1 MLTLVLNQYVVAILL
16 ASDFPAENP
25 RTQNRTTFIREPLPT
40 IMKKNPLL
48 ILILILI
55 ASCDSK
61 NNSSELEKLTE
72 KLTEKEKQIS
82 DLQSQIKSLEKGKNS
97 SKTNQTS
104 DYYRF
109 VETSNSEI
117 NVAEKLKSGERKLID
132 KKDFKDTLDI
142 SDNFFVYKHTSEIT
156 QTSESEFESVLRD
169 FDQVKSEYGNDF
181 FVRVMTFYNG
191 QSLPLE
197 TENSK
202 TDIHI
207 LIQPTELGYENKT
220 FVISDFYDVD
230 LKTLDKKD
238 NNIELTFEHGKFPRK
253 KELIIIKPELVKFKE
268 NKVTNIDNNF
278 EDFLELFNKDSI
290 FQVSR
295 VKLPMTV
302 EFADPEKDYEYSK
315 EVINHKNYRKLNFVK
330 DDSPNPEY
338 EQFIKVNG
346 DKTTIEY
353 RGIENGISGEYYFEK
368 VNGKWTLITW
378 IDSST

>member
-1 MLTLVLNQYVVAILL
+1 
-16 ASDFPAENP
+16 
-25 RTQNRTTFIREPLPT
+25 
-40 IMKKNPLL
+40 MKKIPLL

-55 ASCDSK
+55 ASCNSK
-61 NNSSELEKLTE
+61 QTSSELEKLTE

-82 DLQSQIKSLEKGKNS
+82 DLQTQIENLENK
-97 SKTNQTS
+97 QTS

-109 VETSNSEI
+109 VETSDSEI

-230 LKTLDKKD
+230 IKTLEKKE
-238 NNIELTFEHGKFPRK
+238 NSVELTFEHGKFPRK
-253 KELIIIKPELVKFKE
+253 SEIIIIKPELVKFG
-268 NKVTNIDNNF
+268 
-278 EDFLELFNKDSI
+278 
-290 FQVSR
+290 
-295 VKLPMTV
+295 
-302 EFADPEKDYEYSK
+302 
-315 EVINHKNYRKLNFVK
+315 
-330 DDSPNPEY
+330 
-338 EQFIKVNG
+338 IK
-346 DKTTIEY
+346 
-353 RGIENGISGEYYFEK
+353 
-368 VNGKWTLITW
+368 
-378 IDSST
+378 

>member
-1 MLTLVLNQYVVAILL
+1 
-16 ASDFPAENP
+16 
-25 RTQNRTTFIREPLPT
+25 
-40 IMKKNPLL
+40 MKNLPLL
-48 ILILILI
+48 ILTLILI
-55 ASCDSK
+55 ASCNSK
-61 NNSSELEKLTE
+61 QTSSELEKLTK

-82 DLQSQIKSLEKGKNS
+82 DLQTQIENLEN
-97 SKTNQTS
+97 TQTS

-109 VETSNSEI
+109 VETADSDI

-142 SDNFFVYKHTSEIT
+142 SDNFFIYKHTSEIT

-230 LKTLDKKD
+230 IKTLEKKD
-238 NNIELTFEHGKFPRK
+238 NSVELTFEHGKFPRK
-253 KELIIIKPELVKFKE
+253 RESIIIKPELVKFG
-268 NKVTNIDNNF
+268 NK
-278 EDFLELFNKDSI
+278 
-290 FQVSR
+290 
-295 VKLPMTV
+295 KL
-302 EFADPEKDYEYSK
+302 
-315 EVINHKNYRKLNFVK
+315 
-330 DDSPNPEY
+330 
-338 EQFIKVNG
+338 
-346 DKTTIEY
+346 
-353 RGIENGISGEYYFEK
+353 
-368 VNGKWTLITW
+368 
-378 IDSST
+378 